1 MEKLTRPLRTES
13 KSNFT
18 YIYHNF
24 VPHFLS
30 INEKNKVKWLQNFET
45 TTYLDQLMR
54 TNNQFYETQIFVYLV
69 FEYFYRSD

>member
-24 VPHFLS
+24 VSHFFTM
-30 INEKNKVKWLQNFET
+30 NEKNKVK
-45 TTYLDQLMR
+45 
-54 TNNQFYETQIFVYLV
+54 
-69 FEYFYRSD
+69 

>member
-45 TTYLDQLMR
+45 IDCSEMKDNFLLIKQ
-54 TNNQFYETQIFVYLV
+54 
-69 FEYFYRSD
+69 